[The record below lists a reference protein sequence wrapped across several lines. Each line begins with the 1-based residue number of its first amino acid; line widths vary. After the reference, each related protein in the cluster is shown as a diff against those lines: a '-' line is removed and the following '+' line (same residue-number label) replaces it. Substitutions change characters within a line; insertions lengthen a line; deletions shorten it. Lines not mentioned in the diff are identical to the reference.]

1 MIPEIL
7 LTLLL
12 VALNGFF
19 VAAEF
24 AIVKVRLSQI
34 QVRAERSLTARIA
47 ARIVG
52 NLDGYLAATQL
63 GITLAS
69 LGLGWIGEDVVSKLM
84 LAALHGLGLNLSD
97 ATAHSIAIPVA
108 FVVITVM
115 HIVFGELAPKT
126 LAIRYPTATT
136 LFTSALLRAFYVVFR
151 PFIYVLN
158 GLANFILKICGIIPV
173 AHSEIHSEEELMLII
188 AESAEGGAIH
198 ASERE
203 LIQNVFDFDDRTV
216 RQVLKPRNQIS
227 ALNMGM
233 PMEEAINYAIEEGYS
248 RYPVYK
254 DSMDHINGF
263 VLTKDLL
270 ATLHHKQPTQLAD
283 LVRDVLFISS
293 SKKISQVLRMFQ
305 QHKNQMAIVVNE
317 FGGTVGL
324 LTLEDI
330 IEELVG
336 DIQDEY
342 DTEPP
347 IVESI
352 EGNKFRIH
360 AQHAIDE
367 INELL
372 PMPFPESENYIT
384 LAGLVLEKSENIPEE
399 GQEIIILPYKVRV
412 IQITQNSPEILEAE
426 LIDDDEKVEEE

>member
-1 MIPEIL
+1 MISEIL
-7 LTLLL
+7 LTFFL

-34 QVRAERSLTARIA
+34 QVRAEKSFTARIA
-47 ARIVG
+47 ARVVG

-69 LGLGWIGEDVVSKLM
+69 LGLGWVGEDVMSKLM
-84 LAALHGLGLNLSD
+84 LSALGSLGYNPSE
-97 ATAHSIAIPVA
+97 TTIHSIAITFA
-108 FVVITVM
+108 FAVITVM

-136 LFTSALLRAFYVVFR
+136 LFTSALLRGFYVVFR
-151 PFIYVLN
+151 PFIYILN
-158 GLANFILKICGIIPV
+158 GLANFILKIFGIIPV
-173 AHSEIHSEEELMLII
+173 AHSEIHSEEELMMII

-227 ALNMGM
+227 ALQIDT
-233 PMEEAINYAIEEGYS
+233 PMEEAINYVIEEGYS

-254 DSMDHINGF
+254 ESMDHITGF
-263 VLTKDLL
+263 ILTKDLL
-270 ATLHHKQPTQLAD
+270 ATLHHKQPTVLSD

-347 IVESI
+347 IVETV
-352 EGNKFRIH
+352 EENKYRIH

-372 PMPFPESENYIT
+372 PKPFPESENYIT
-384 LAGLVLEKSENIPEE
+384 LAGLILEKSENIPEE
-399 GQEIIILPYKVRV
+399 GQEIEILPYRVKV
-412 IQITQNSPEILEAE
+412 IQMTQNSPEVLEVE
-426 LIDDDEKVEEE
+426 LLTVEENNDEE